1 MAPSDQSGGGAG
13 GGGDPPPPPKPRHT
27 ARVYASGLPVP
38 PPVMPGTATVPP
50 PVPAKP
56 AGRPGGHVRGHAR
69 GGRPTQHRTV
79 PGRMPGE
86 PAEESEEWVISYMDM
101 VTLLMIVFL
110 GMVAILGINGRLK
123 LKSDNNQPG
132 AGRVAVSANP
142 VGAPARDMA
151 KNPTAASMSSPTLP
165 QVPPYPP
172 QRPPQ
177 DALPP
182 DTLPGAGPAEEPT
195 EEAKR
200 LAQDLEAQDLP
211 PDVQVTPRGKGLSIE
226 IKDRVLFASGRADL
240 GDEGQQILSR
250 LVPVLQSLKGM
261 VTVEGHTDSNAI
273 STARFPSNWELS
285 AARAAA
291 VVRMLISDGVPAN
304 RLRAVGYADTRPHVS
319 PPGANTDPNAPD
331 HDRAADRRV
340 TLIVETP

>member
-1 MAPSDQSGGGAG
+1 MAPSDQS
-13 GGGDPPPPPKPRHT
+13 GDPPPPPKPRHT
-27 ARVYASGLPVP
+27 ARVYASGAPVP
-38 PPVMPGTATVPP
+38 PPATPNAVPP
-50 PVPAKP
+50 SQLAPKP
-56 AGRPGGHVRGHAR
+56 AGRRPGTSAR
-69 GGRPTQHRTV
+69 GGRVGQDRTV

-132 AGRVAVSANP
+132 AGRVAVTADP

-151 KNPTAASMSSPTLP
+151 KRPTAASVSSPTLP
-165 QVPPYPP
+165 PLPPYPP

-177 DALPP
+177 DALPE
-182 DTLPGAGPAEEPT
+182 AGPAEEPT
-195 EEAKR
+195 PEAKR

-211 PDVQVTPRGKGLSIE
+211 PDVQVKARGRGLSIE

-240 GDEGQQILSR
+240 GDEGQKLLSR

-273 STARFPSNWELS
+273 NTARFPSNWELS

-291 VVRMLISDGVPAN
+291 VVRMLIGDGVPAN
-304 RLRAVGYADTRPHVS
+304 RLRAVGYADTRPHD
-319 PPGANTDPNAPD
+319 PNADPNAPD

>member
-1 MAPSDQSGGGAG
+1 MAPSDQSSGAG
-13 GGGDPPPPPKPRHT
+13 NGGGDPPPPKPRHT
-27 ARVYASGLPVP
+27 ARVYASGVPVP
-38 PPVMPGTATVPP
+38 PPVMPGAAHASSAQPSTPKSPLPKPP
-50 PVPAKP
+50 A
-56 AGRPGGHVRGHAR
+56 RPDVRAR
-69 GGRPTQHRTV
+69 GGRLAHNRTV

-132 AGRVAVSANP
+132 AGRVAVTADP
-142 VGAPARDMA
+142 IGAPARDMA
-151 KNPTAASMSSPTLP
+151 KHPTAASTTSPTFP
-165 QVPPYPP
+165 PVPSYPP
-172 QRPPQ
+172 QRPPT
-177 DALPP
+177 DALPE
-182 DTLPGAGPAEEPT
+182 AGPAEEPT
-195 EEAKR
+195 AEAKR
-200 LAQDLEAQDLP
+200 LAQALEAQDLP
-211 PDVQVTPRGKGLSIE
+211 PDVQVTPHGSGLSIE

-240 GDEGQQILSR
+240 GEEGQQLLAR
-250 LVPVLQSLKGM
+250 LVPMLQSLKGM

-273 STARFPSNWELS
+273 NTARFPSNWELS

-304 RLRAVGYADTRPHVS
+304 RLRAVGYADTRPHVA
-319 PPGANTDPNAPD
+319 PPGGNADPTAPD

-340 TLIVETP
+340 TLIVETR

>member
-1 MAPSDQSGGGAG
+1 MGKTG
-13 GGGDPPPPPKPRHT
+13 T
-27 ARVYASGLPVP
+27 ASAPVP
-38 PPVMPGTATVPP
+38 KRPN
-50 PVPAKP
+50 PAKFTTLP
-56 AGRPGGHVRGHAR
+56 P
-69 GGRPTQHRTV
+69 
-79 PGRMPGE
+79 

-132 AGRVAVSANP
+132 AGRVAVSASP

-165 QVPPYPP
+165 PVPPYPP

-177 DALPP
+177 DALPE
-182 DTLPGAGPAEEPT
+182 AGPAEEPT

-211 PDVQVTPRGKGLSIE
+211 PDVQVTPHGKGLSIE

>member
-27 ARVYASGLPVP
+27 ARVYASGVPVP
-38 PPVMPGTATVPP
+38 PPVMPGAAAVKPGT
-50 PVPAKP
+50 AKP
-56 AGRPGGHVRGHAR
+56 VAETKAPGRPDIRAR
-69 GGRPTQHRTV
+69 GGRAVQNRTV

-132 AGRVAVSANP
+132 AGRVAVSASP

-165 QVPPYPP
+165 PVPPYPP

-177 DALPP
+177 DALPE
-182 DTLPGAGPAEEPT
+182 AGPAEEPT

-211 PDVQVTPRGKGLSIE
+211 PDVQVTPHGKGLSIE